1 MSKSVKL
8 IQIDGKLPNL
18 ALMKLSAYY
27 KENGYE
33 VNFTRS
39 VHKDLFDKNYKY
51 IFAST
56 IFKFS
61 INRIQRLKKNYPEAI
76 IGGTLFRSY
85 RRIYRRL

>member
-8 IQIDGKLPNL
+8 IQVDGKLPNL

-27 KENGYE
+27 KDNGSE
-33 VNFTRS
+33 VDFTRS
-39 VHKDLFDKNYKY
+39 VHKDLFDKNYEY

-61 INRIQRLKKNYPEAI
+61 INRIQKLKKITLKQLLEEQELMIGNY
-76 IGGTLFRSY
+76 L
-85 RRIYRRL
+85 